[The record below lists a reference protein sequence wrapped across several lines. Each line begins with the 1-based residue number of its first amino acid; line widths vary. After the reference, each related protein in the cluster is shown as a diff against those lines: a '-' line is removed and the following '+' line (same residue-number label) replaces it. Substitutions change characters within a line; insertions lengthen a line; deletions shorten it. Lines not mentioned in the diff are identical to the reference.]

1 MRTEIVHIGANK
13 LTYEIRNIVGVAQR
27 LEKLGVEI
35 NPENI
40 GDPVAKGERI
50 PDWMK
55 AIISDLAMEDCSY
68 GYCATQGVLET
79 REFLAERNNRKG
91 GATIRPEDIIFFNG
105 LGDAITKV
113 YGFLRRTARIITP
126 SPTYTT
132 HSSSEA
138 SHAGL
143 PPVTYPLNPHNNW
156 LPDVAELRRR
166 VKYNPAVAGIL
177 IINPD
182 NPTGMVYPESVL
194 REIVAIARDFD
205 LFIIAD
211 EIYENLILNG
221 TKTRSLAEVIEDVPG
236 IAMKGISKELPWP
249 GARCGWVEVYNVDK
263 DPLFAEYVQS
273 IVNAKMVEVCSTT
286 LPQRAIPRIFEHPE
300 YQRYLR
306 DRLQRYERLS
316 QMAHERLVG
325 LPGIITNRT
334 RGAFYMTA
342 VFEEGRING
351 SQSLPLADPEVR
363 MLIENLTADQAME
376 PDKRFVYYLLGATGI
391 CVVPLTSFSSELQ
404 GFRVTLL
411 ETDEAKF
418 CRTFDTLAAAINQYL
433 SPWEDSGMDYK
444 VQTAVGV

>member
-1 MRTEIVHIGANK
+1 MRTEIVHIGASK
-13 LTYEIRNIVGVAQR
+13 LTYEIRNIVNVAQR
-27 LEKLGVEI
+27 LEKLGVVI
-35 NPENI
+35 NSENI
-40 GDPVAKGERI
+40 GDPVAKGEKI

-79 REFLAERNNRKG
+79 REFLAAKNNSKG
-91 GATIRPEDIIFFNG
+91 GAAIKPEDIIFFNG

-113 YGFLRRTARIITP
+113 YGFLRRTARVITP

-143 PPVTYPLNPHNNW
+143 PPVSYPLDPHNQW

-177 IINPD
+177 IVNPD
-182 NPTGMVYPESVL
+182 NPTGMVYPEETL
-194 REIVAIARDFD
+194 REIVSIARDFD

-211 EIYENLILNG
+211 EIYQNLIFNG
-221 TKTRSLAEVIEDVPG
+221 NKTKSLAEVIEDVPG

-249 GARCGWVEVYNVDK
+249 GARCGWLEVYNGDK
-263 DPLFAEYVQS
+263 DPLFAEYVRS

-286 LPQRAIPRIFEHPE
+286 LPQRAIPRIFEHPA
-300 YQRYLR
+300 YPGYLQE
-306 DRLQRYERLS
+306 RLQRYERLS
-316 QMAHERLVG
+316 GAAYHRLG
-325 LPGIITNRT
+325 SLPGIVANRT
-334 RGAFYMTA
+334 QGAFYMTA
-342 VFEEGRING
+342 VFEDGWVNG
-351 SQSLPLADPEVR
+351 SQSLPLEDPEVR
-363 MLIENLTADQAME
+363 VLIEQLTADRSMQ

-404 GFRVTLL
+404 GFRMTLL
-411 ETDEAKF
+411 ETDEEKF
-418 CRTFDTLAAAINQYL
+418 CRTFDTLAAAIARYL
-433 SPWEDSGMDYK
+433 SPWKDGRNDALK
-444 VQTAVGV
+444 TAVGL

>member
-1 MRTEIVHIGANK
+1 MRTDIVHIGASE
-13 LTYEIRNIVGVAQR
+13 LTYEIRNIVNVAQR
-27 LEKLGVEI
+27 LEKLGVKI
-35 NPENI
+35 NAENI
-40 GDPVAKGERI
+40 GDPVAKGEKI

-55 AIISDLAMEDCSY
+55 VIISQLAMEDCSY

-79 REFLAERNNRKG
+79 REYLAEKNNQKG
-91 GATIRPEDIIFFNG
+91 GAAIKPEDIIFFNG
-105 LGDAITKV
+105 LGDAITKI

-143 PPVTYPLNPHNNW
+143 PPVSYPLDPHNHW
-156 LPDVAELRRR
+156 LPDVVELRRR

-182 NPTGMVYPESVL
+182 NPTGMVYPEPIL
-194 REIVAIARDFD
+194 REIVAIAREFD

-211 EIYENLILNG
+211 EIYQNLIFNG
-221 TKTRSLAEVIEDVPG
+221 HKTRSLAEVIEDVPG

-249 GARCGWVEVYNVDK
+249 GSRCGWIEVYNADK
-263 DPLFAEYVQS
+263 DPVFAEYVRS

-286 LPQRAIPRIFEHPE
+286 LPQRAIPRIFEHPA
-300 YQRYLR
+300 YPGYLQ

-316 QMAHERLVG
+316 KTAHAKLQGVHG
-325 LPGIITNRT
+325 VVANRT
-334 RGAFYMTA
+334 QGAFYMTA
-342 VFEEGRING
+342 VFENGCING
-351 SQSLPLADPEVR
+351 AQSLPFDNPQVR
-363 MLIENLTADQAME
+363 LLIENLTADPGMQ

-391 CVVPLTSFSSELQ
+391 CVVPLTSFSSDLQ

-411 ETDEAKF
+411 ETDPSKF
-418 CRTFDTLAAAINQYL
+418 CQTFDTLAAAIDQYIH
-433 SPWEDSGMDYK
+433 SGK
-444 VQTAVGV
+444 TRRCAVELKSAVGA